1 MGKLDDMTKELYED
15 NLVFAD
21 TMNVLFFDGKP
32 MIRAQ
37 DLSPLDPTEE
47 HTIFDDDFVSKTKSE
62 EKTDKTQRK
71 TEAFSNQKYRD
82 VLRMLQ
88 TQNGKLEVRIIVGA
102 EIQSHIH
109 YAMPIRNFEYDA
121 LNLSRQLSARQKYN
135 RENHLLKSKNEFLSG
150 IKKGETFTPV
160 LTVVV
165 YLGKG
170 TWDAPET
177 LHDMLNLE
185 DVPLTMRKYVPNY
198 HMALLQPSDISSTQ
212 LARMKSP
219 LRHILGVIKASANW
233 QDMNNYV
240 NQNKNDLSHLD
251 SLTASIISEAC
262 NMNIPKQE
270 LEKEDVNMCEALVQ
284 LKEIGRQ
291 EGLSEGKIE
300 GKVLAYLEVGKSDD
314 WIIDHLQITQE
325 KLDEILNNQ

>member
-1 MGKLDDMTKELYED
+1 MGKLDDMTKELYEND
-15 NLVFAD
+15 LVFAD
-21 TMNVLFFDGKP
+21 TMNVLFFDGDP

-47 HTIFDDDFVSKTKSE
+47 HTIFDDDFVSITESE

-71 TEAFSNQKYRD
+71 AEAFSNQKYRD

-88 TQNGKLEVRIIVGA
+88 TQNGELEVRIIVGA

-165 YLGKG
+165 YLGKE
-170 TWDAPET
+170 TWDAPKTLHEMFNLDGVPET
-177 LHDMLNLE
+177 LLA
-185 DVPLTMRKYVPNY
+185 YVPDY
-198 HMALLQPSDISSTQ
+198 RTAILQPESVTSKQ

-219 LRHILGVIKASANW
+219 LRHILGVIKASTNW

-251 SLTASIISEAC
+251 SLTAGIISEAC

>member
-1 MGKLDDMTKELYED
+1 MAKELYED

-47 HTIFDDDFVSKTKSE
+47 HTIFDDDFVSITESE

-71 TEAFSNQKYRD
+71 AEAFSNQKYRD

-109 YAMPIRNFEYDA
+109 YAIPIRNFEYDA

-165 YLGKG
+165 YLGKE
-170 TWDAPET
+170 TWDAPKTLHEMFNLDGVPET
-177 LHDMLNLE
+177 LLA
-185 DVPLTMRKYVPNY
+185 YVPDSRT
-198 HMALLQPSDISSTQ
+198 AILQPESVTSKQ

-219 LRHILGVIKASANW
+219 LRHILGGIKASTNW

-251 SLTASIISEAC
+251 SLTAGIISEAC

-284 LKEIGRQ
+284 LKEIG
-291 EGLSEGKIE
+291 KTE
-300 GKVLAYLEVGKSDD
+300 GKVLAYLEVGKSDE
-314 WIIDHLQITQE
+314 WIINHLQITQE
-325 KLDEILNNQ
+325 KLDEIRNNQ

>member
-1 MGKLDDMTKELYED
+1 MAKELYED

-32 MIRAQ
+32 
-37 DLSPLDPTEE
+37 
-47 HTIFDDDFVSKTKSE
+47 
-62 EKTDKTQRK
+62 
-71 TEAFSNQKYRD
+71 
-82 VLRMLQ
+82 
-88 TQNGKLEVRIIVGA
+88 

-165 YLGKG
+165 YLGKE

-177 LHDMLNLE
+177 LHAMLDLE
-185 DVPLTMRKYVPNY
+185 GVPDILRERIPNY
-198 HMALLQPSDISSTQ
+198 QITLLQPDSVTNQQ
-212 LARMKSP
+212 LTRMKSP
-219 LRHILGVIKASANW
+219 LRHILGIIKASTNW

-251 SLTASIISEAC
+251 SLTAGIISEAC

-270 LEKEDVNMCEALVQ
+270 LEKEGVRQTERPPFIYMICAAQAPSTALPETPS
-284 LKEIGRQ
+284 LPLR
-291 EGLSEGKIE
+291 
-300 GKVLAYLEVGKSDD
+300 
-314 WIIDHLQITQE
+314 
-325 KLDEILNNQ
+325 